1 MNNNMSFIVVCVSR
15 VMADGNDDAADRGS
29 LSDNNDDDITA
40 LNTEVAIDEIVSIT
54 MTSVSVITTNR
65 FFIFILCSF

>member
-1 MNNNMSFIVVCVSR
+1 
-15 VMADGNDDAADRGS
+15 MADGNDDAADRGS

-54 MTSVSVITTNR
+54 MTSVSVITMNR

>member
-1 MNNNMSFIVVCVSR
+1 MSFIVVCVSR
-15 VMADGNDDAADRGS
+15 VMADGNDAAADRGS
-29 LSDNNDDDITA
+29 LPDNNDDDITA

-54 MTSVSVITTNR
+54 MTSVSVITMNR